1 MFEYLGKVNGGLPP
15 FEVPA
20 FNIGNKTFPEIVKD
34 MGSAVIA
41 VPMISIMETIAI
53 GKAFGVYYCIYWLIL
68 VMLGILYPRNLP
80 FAASSRGRFN
90 SKSKPK

>member
-1 MFEYLGKVNGGLPP
+1 VCTLRNRCFIFTVGNVNGGLPP
-15 FEVPA
+15 FEIPA

-53 GKAFGVYYCIYWLIL
+53 GKAFGKFFEFFSLI
-68 VMLGILYPRNLP
+68 
-80 FAASSRGRFN
+80 RGVHET
-90 SKSKPK
+90 SCAVVLSDSI